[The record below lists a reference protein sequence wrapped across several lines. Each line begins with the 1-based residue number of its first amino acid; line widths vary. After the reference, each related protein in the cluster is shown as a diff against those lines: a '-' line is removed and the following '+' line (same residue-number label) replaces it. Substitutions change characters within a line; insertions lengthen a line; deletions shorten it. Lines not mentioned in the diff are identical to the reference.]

1 MLNKEVKFYNEARKK
16 MLEGINLL
24 ADAVKVTLGPKGRS
38 VIITEP
44 NEIPH
49 VTKDGVTVAK
59 SIKLSDEFANAGA
72 QLIKEAAVR
81 TVSLVGDATTT
92 ATVLAQA
99 FINAL
104 YKEIEAGANPIK
116 LKKGFDRAIQQVIEY
131 IKANARE
138 LQDDDIK
145 YIASISA
152 NNDPAIG
159 ELIADAFKK
168 VGRDGVITVEE
179 SSNSETTCNVVMG
192 MQFDRG
198 YEAPHFVTNEEKGE
212 CILENPYIF
221 ITDHKI
227 QLTRDLLP
235 ILEPLARDH
244 KSLLIIA
251 QDYDSEVIE
260 NLKLNK
266 LQGTLKVCA
275 IKCPSMGEYRKEVLQ
290 DIAIVTDGTYLSYDS
305 GLEVSD
311 CNLDMLGQAKRV
323 IVTKETT
330 TIIDGEGAQALV
342 DSRVKEI
349 QHKLTEIKDSQMDG
363 EFYRDFLKR
372 RIAMLVGGV
381 ARIKVGGKT
390 EIEMKETKD
399 RIDDAVAAT
408 YAAIEEGIIAGGGL
422 DFMQA
427 CLALDNP
434 FYVGNKNTPPDDE
447 WLGFSAC
454 LNSLHR
460 IMATIVE
467 NAGFT
472 WYHDL
477 ADEAVFKRS
486 KNKNIGFDANIE
498 QWVDMYEAGII
509 NPAKADRLAIEHAAS
524 ITDLF
529 LTTDCIIVPLTIVD
543 VNIGN

>member
-1 MLNKEVKFYNEARKK
+1 M
-16 MLEGINLL
+16 
-24 ADAVKVTLGPKGRS
+24 
-38 VIITEP
+38 
-44 NEIPH
+44 
-49 VTKDGVTVAK
+49 
-59 SIKLSDEFANAGA
+59 
-72 QLIKEAAVR
+72 
-81 TVSLVGDATTT
+81 TTT
-92 ATVLAQA
+92 STVLAQA

-116 LKKGFDRAIQQVIEY
+116 LKKGFDRAIKQVIEY

-138 LQDDDIK
+138 LKDDDIK
-145 YIASISA
+145 YVASISA
-152 NNDPAIG
+152 NNDSVIG

-168 VGRDGVITVEE
+168 VGREGVITVEE

-198 YEAPHFVTNEEKGE
+198 YEAPHFITNEEKGE

-227 QLTRDLLP
+227 QLTRDLLN
-235 ILEPLARDH
+235 ILEPLAKNG

-311 CNLDMLGQAKRV
+311 CSMDMLGRAKRV

-330 TIIDGEGAQALV
+330 TIIDGEGAQSLV
-342 DSRVKEI
+342 DSRVKEL
-349 QHKLTEIKDSQMDG
+349 QNKLTEIKDSQMDG

-372 RIAMLVGGV
+372 RIAMLCGGI

-422 DFMQA
+422 DFYRCGIEMFS
-427 CLALDNP
+427 N
-434 FYVGNKNTPPDDE
+434 DE
-447 WLGFSAC
+447 WFSSMDEQKGYDVVINT
-454 LNSLHR
+454 LSIILS
-460 IMATIVE
+460 TIVE
-467 NAGFT
+467 NAGIDKT
-472 WYHDL
+472 IVVND
-477 ADEAVFKRS
+477 S
-486 KNKNIGFDANIE
+486 KLMKTDWIGFDANTE
-498 QWVDMYEAGII
+498 KFVDMYEAGII

>member
-1 MLNKEVKFYNEARKK
+1 MLNKEIKFYNEARRK

-72 QLIKEAAVR
+72 QLIKEAAVQ
-81 TVSLVGDATTT
+81 TVNAVGDATSTS
-92 ATVLAQA
+92 TVLAQA

-116 LKKGFDRAIQQVIEY
+116 LKKGFDRAIEQVIEY

-138 LQDDDIK
+138 LKDDDIK
-145 YIASISA
+145 YVASISA
-152 NNDPAIG
+152 NNDPVIG

-168 VGRDGVITVEE
+168 VGREGVITVEE

-198 YEAPHFVTNEEKGE
+198 FEAPHFITNEEKGE
-212 CILENPYIF
+212 CVLENPYIF

-227 QLTRDLLP
+227 QLTRDLLN
-235 ILEPLARDH
+235 ILEPLARDG

-311 CNLDMLGQAKRV
+311 CNLDMLGRAKRV

-330 TIIDGEGAQALV
+330 TIIDGEGSQAII

-349 QHKLTEIKDSQMDG
+349 QNKLTTIKDSQLDS

-372 RIAMLVGGV
+372 RVAMLVGGV

-422 DFMQA
+422 DFYRCGLEMFSNSEWFSSMDEQKGY
-427 CLALDNP
+427 D
-434 FYVGNKNTPPDDE
+434 VVINT
-447 WLGFSAC
+447 LSVI
-454 LNSLHR
+454 LS
-460 IMATIVE
+460 TIVE
-467 NAGFT
+467 NAGIDKT
-472 WYHDL
+472 VVVDN
-477 ADEAVFKRS
+477 S
-486 KNKNIGFDANIE
+486 KLMKTDWIGFDANTE
-498 QWVDMYEAGII
+498 KFVDMYEAGII

-529 LTTDCIIVPLTIVD
+529 LTTDCIIVPLTIMD

>member
-1 MLNKEVKFYNEARKK
+1 MLNKEVKFYNDARKK

-59 SIKLSDEFANAGA
+59 SIKLADEFANAGA

-81 TVSLVGDATTT
+81 TVNLVGDSTTT
-92 ATVLAQA
+92 STVLAQA

-138 LQDDDIK
+138 LKDEDIK

-152 NNDPAIG
+152 NNDSVIG

-168 VGRDGVITVEE
+168 VGREGVITVEE

-192 MQFDRG
+192 MQFDKG
-198 YEAPHFVTNEEKGE
+198 YEAPHFITNEEKGE
-212 CILENPYIF
+212 CVLENPYIF

-227 QLTRDLLP
+227 QLTRDLLN
-235 ILEPLARDH
+235 ILEPLAKNG

-311 CNLDMLGQAKRV
+311 CSMDMLGRAKRV

-330 TIIDGEGAQALV
+330 TIIDGEGTQSLI
-342 DSRVKEI
+342 DSRVKEL
-349 QHKLTEIKDSQMDG
+349 QNKLTEIKDSQMDG

-372 RIAMLVGGV
+372 RIAMLCGGI

-422 DFMQA
+422 DFYKCGIEMFS
-427 CLALDNP
+427 N
-434 FYVGNKNTPPDDE
+434 DE
-447 WLGFSAC
+447 WFSSMDEQKGYDVVINT
-454 LNSLHR
+454 LSIILS
-460 IMATIVE
+460 TIVE
-467 NAGFT
+467 NAGIDKT
-472 WYHDL
+472 IVVND
-477 ADEAVFKRS
+477 S
-486 KNKNIGFDANIE
+486 KLMKTDWIGFDANTE
-498 QWVDMYEAGII
+498 KFVNMYEAGII

>member
-1 MLNKEVKFYNEARKK
+1 MLNKEIKFYNDARKK

-59 SIKLSDEFANAGA
+59 SIKLADEFANAGA

-81 TVSLVGDATTT
+81 TVNLVGDSTTT
-92 ATVLAQA
+92 STVLAQA

-138 LQDDDIK
+138 LRDDDIK
-145 YIASISA
+145 YVASISA
-152 NNDPAIG
+152 NNDEKIG

-198 YEAPHFVTNEEKGE
+198 YEVPHFVTNEEKGE

-227 QLTRDLLP
+227 QLTRDLLN

-311 CNLDMLGQAKRV
+311 CSMDMLGQAKRV

-422 DFMQA
+422 DFYKCGYEMTS
-427 CLALDNP
+427 NP
-434 FYVGNKNTPPDDE
+434 DSISNKDE
-447 WLGFSAC
+447 WNGYKAC
-454 LNSLHR
+454 VESLP
-460 IMATIVE
+460 IIISTICE
-467 NAGFT
+467 NAGVDF
-472 WYHDL
+472 L
-477 ADEAVFKRS
+477 NSIVFEIPKAS
-486 KNKNIGFDANIE
+486 SIWEGFDANSE
-498 QWVDMYEAGII
+498 KFVDMYEAGII
-509 NPAKADRLAIEHAAS
+509 NPVKADRLAIEHAAS

-529 LTTDCIIVPLTIVD
+529 LTTDCIIAPLTIVD
-543 VNIGN
+543 INIGN

>member
-1 MLNKEVKFYNEARKK
+1 MLNKEIKFYNEARRK

-81 TVSLVGDATTT
+81 TVQQVGDATTT

-116 LKKGFDRAIQQVIEY
+116 LKKGFDRAIEQVIEY

-138 LQDDDIK
+138 LKDDDIK
-145 YIASISA
+145 YVASISA
-152 NNDPAIG
+152 NNDPVIG

-198 YEAPHFVTNEEKGE
+198 FEAPHFVTNEEKGE
-212 CILENPYIF
+212 CVLENPYIF

-227 QLTRDLLP
+227 QLTRDLLN
-235 ILEPLARDH
+235 ILEPLARDG

-311 CNLDMLGQAKRV
+311 CNLDMLGRAKRV

-330 TIIDGEGAQALV
+330 TIIDGEGSQAII

-349 QHKLTEIKDSQMDG
+349 QHKLTTIKDSQLDS

-372 RIAMLVGGV
+372 RVAMLVGGV

-422 DFMQA
+422 DFYK
-427 CLALDNP
+427 CGYEITSNP
-434 FYVGNKNTPPDDE
+434 YSISDKDE
-447 WLGFSAC
+447 WNGYKAC
-454 LNSLHR
+454 IESLP
-460 IMATIVE
+460 IIISTICE
-467 NAGFT
+467 NAGVDFL
-472 WYHDL
+472 DRV
-477 ADEAVFKRS
+477 VFSIPKVS
-486 KNKNIGFDANIE
+486 SVWEGFDANTE
-498 QWVDMYEAGII
+498 KFVDMYEAGII

>member
-1 MLNKEVKFYNEARKK
+1 MLNKEVKFYNDARKK

-59 SIKLSDEFANAGA
+59 SIKLADEFANAGA

-138 LQDDDIK
+138 LKDEDIK
-145 YIASISA
+145 YVASISA
-152 NNDPAIG
+152 NNDSVIG

-168 VGRDGVITVEE
+168 VGREGVITVEE

-198 YEAPHFVTNEEKGE
+198 YEAPHFITNEEKGE

-227 QLTRDLLP
+227 QLTRDLLN
-235 ILEPLARDH
+235 ILEPLARDG

-311 CNLDMLGQAKRV
+311 CSMDMLGRAKRV
-323 IVTKETT
+323 IITKETT
-330 TIIDGEGAQALV
+330 TIIDGEGSQSLI
-342 DSRVKEI
+342 DSRVKEL
-349 QHKLTEIKDSQMDG
+349 QNKLTEIKDSQMDG

-372 RIAMLVGGV
+372 RIAMLCGGI

-422 DFMQA
+422 DFYH
-427 CLALDNP
+427 CGLEIFSN
-434 FYVGNKNTPPDDE
+434 DE
-447 WLGFSAC
+447 WFSSMDEQKGYDVVIDT
-454 LNSLHR
+454 LSIILS
-460 IMATIVE
+460 TIVE
-467 NAGFT
+467 NAGIDKT
-472 WYHDL
+472 TVVND
-477 ADEAVFKRS
+477 S
-486 KNKNIGFDANIE
+486 KLMKTDWIGFDANTE
-498 QWVDMYEAGII
+498 KFVNMYEAGII

>member
-1 MLNKEVKFYNEARKK
+1 MLNKEIKFYNDARKK

-81 TVSLVGDATTT
+81 TVNLVGDSTTT
-92 ATVLAQA
+92 STVLAQA

-116 LKKGFDRAIQQVIEY
+116 LKKGFDRAIKQVIEY

-138 LQDDDIK
+138 LKDEDIK
-145 YIASISA
+145 YVASISA
-152 NNDPAIG
+152 NNDPVIG

-212 CILENPYIF
+212 CVLENPYIF

-227 QLTRDLLP
+227 QLTRDLLS

-311 CNLDMLGQAKRV
+311 CNLDMLGRAKRV

-330 TIIDGEGAQALV
+330 TIIDGEGSQSII

-349 QHKLTEIKDSQMDG
+349 QNKLTTIKDSQLDG

-372 RIAMLVGGV
+372 RVAMLVGGV

-422 DFMQA
+422 DFYKCGIEMFSNSEWFASMDEQKGYDVVINT
-427 CLALDNP
+427 LD
-434 FYVGNKNTPPDDE
+434 VI
-447 WLGFSAC
+447 L
-454 LNSLHR
+454 
-460 IMATIVE
+460 ATIIE
-467 NAGFT
+467 NAGF
-472 WYHDL
+472 
-477 ADEAVFKRS
+477 
-486 KNKNIGFDANIE
+486 NKTDIINDSNLINNCWIGFDANSE
-498 QWVDMYEAGII
+498 KFVDMYKAGII

>member
-1 MLNKEVKFYNEARKK
+1 MLNKEVKFYNDARKK

-59 SIKLSDEFANAGA
+59 SIKLADEFANAGA

-81 TVSLVGDATTT
+81 TVNLVGDSTTT
-92 ATVLAQA
+92 STVLAQA

-116 LKKGFDRAIQQVIEY
+116 LKKGFDRAIKQVIEY

-138 LQDDDIK
+138 LKDEDIK
-145 YIASISA
+145 YVASISA
-152 NNDPAIG
+152 NNDSVIG

-168 VGRDGVITVEE
+168 VGREGVITVEE

-198 YEAPHFVTNEEKGE
+198 YEAPHFITNEEKGE
-212 CILENPYIF
+212 CVLENPYIF

-227 QLTRDLLP
+227 QLTRDLLN
-235 ILEPLARDH
+235 ILEPLAKNR

-311 CNLDMLGQAKRV
+311 CSMDMLGRAKRV

-330 TIIDGEGAQALV
+330 TIIDGEGAQSLV
-342 DSRVKEI
+342 DSRVKEL
-349 QHKLTEIKDSQMDG
+349 QNKLTEIKDSQMDG

-372 RIAMLVGGV
+372 RIAMLCGGI

-422 DFMQA
+422 DFYKCGYQITS
-427 CLALDNP
+427 NP
-434 FYVGNKNTPPDDE
+434 DSISDKDE
-447 WLGFSAC
+447 WNGYKAC
-454 LNSLHR
+454 IESLP
-460 IMATIVE
+460 IIISTICE
-467 NAGFT
+467 NAGVDF
-472 WYHDL
+472 L
-477 ADEAVFKRS
+477 NSIVFDIPKDPS
-486 KNKNIGFDANIE
+486 VWKGFDANTE
-498 QWVDMYEAGII
+498 KFVDMYEAGII
-509 NPAKADRLAIEHAAS
+509 NPAKADRLAVEHAAS

>member
-1 MLNKEVKFYNEARKK
+1 MLNKEIKFYNEARRK

-81 TVSLVGDATTT
+81 TVNLVGDSTTT
-92 ATVLAQA
+92 STVLAQA

-116 LKKGFDRAIQQVIEY
+116 LKKGFDRAIEQVIEY

-138 LQDDDIK
+138 LKDDDIK
-145 YIASISA
+145 YVASISA
-152 NNDPAIG
+152 NNDPVIG

-198 YEAPHFVTNEEKGE
+198 FEVPHFITNEEKGE
-212 CILENPYIF
+212 CVLENPYIF

-227 QLTRDLLP
+227 QLTRDLLN
-235 ILEPLARDH
+235 ILEPLARDG

-311 CNLDMLGQAKRV
+311 CSMDMLGQAKRV

-349 QHKLTEIKDSQMDG
+349 QHKLTEIKDSQLDS

-372 RIAMLVGGV
+372 RVAMLVGGV

-422 DFMQA
+422 DFYK
-427 CLALDNP
+427 CGYEITSNP
-434 FYVGNKNTPPDDE
+434 YSISDKDE
-447 WLGFSAC
+447 WNGYKAC
-454 LNSLHR
+454 IESLP
-460 IMATIVE
+460 IIISTICE
-467 NAGFT
+467 NAGVDFL
-472 WYHDL
+472 DRV
-477 ADEAVFKRS
+477 VFSIPKVS
-486 KNKNIGFDANIE
+486 SVWEGFDANTE
-498 QWVDMYEAGII
+498 KFVDMYEAGII

>member
-1 MLNKEVKFYNEARKK
+1 MLNKEIKFYNEARESILK
-16 MLEGINLL
+16 GINLL

-44 NEIPH
+44 KEIPH

-59 SIKLSDEFANAGA
+59 SIKFADEFANAGA

-81 TVSLVGDATTT
+81 TVNLVGDSTTT
-92 ATVLAQA
+92 STVLAQA

-116 LKKGFDRAIQQVIEY
+116 LKKGFDRAIKQVIEY

-138 LQDDDIK
+138 LKDEDIK
-145 YIASISA
+145 YVASISA
-152 NNDPAIG
+152 NNDSEIG
-159 ELIADAFKK
+159 ELIADAFNK
-168 VGRDGVITVEE
+168 VGRQGVITVEE
-179 SSNSETTCNVVMG
+179 SSNSETTANVVMG

-198 YEAPHFVTNEEKGE
+198 YEAPHFVTNVEKDQ
-212 CILENPYIF
+212 CVLEDPYIF

-227 QLTRDLLP
+227 QLTRDLLN
-235 ILEPLARDH
+235 ILEPLAKDR
-244 KSLLIIA
+244 KSVLIIA
-251 QDYDSEVIE
+251 QEYDSEVLE

-266 LQGTLKVCA
+266 LQGTLKCCA

-311 CNLDMLGQAKRV
+311 CNMQMLGHCKRV

-330 TIIDGEGAQALV
+330 TIIGGDGSQSLI
-342 DSRVKEI
+342 DNRVKEI
-349 QHKLTEIKDSQMDG
+349 ENKLENIKDSQMDG
-363 EFYRDFLKR
+363 EFYQDFLKR
-372 RIAMLVGGV
+372 RIAALVGGV
-381 ARIKVGGKT
+381 CRIKVGGKT

-422 DFMQA
+422 DFYKCGYQITS
-427 CLALDNP
+427 NP
-434 FYVGNKNTPPDDE
+434 DSISDKDE
-447 WLGFSAC
+447 WNGYKAC
-454 LNSLHR
+454 IESLP
-460 IMATIVE
+460 IIISTICE
-467 NAGFT
+467 NAGVDKDEVFT
-472 WYHDL
+472 KI
-477 ADEAVFKRS
+477 AMSEESV
-486 KNKNIGFDANIE
+486 GFDANTE
-498 QWVDMYEAGII
+498 QYVNMYDAGII

-524 ITDLF
+524 VTDLF
-529 LTTDCIIVPLTIVD
+529 LTTDCIIVPLQIAEL
-543 VNIGN
+543 NIE

>member
-1 MLNKEVKFYNEARKK
+1 MLNKEVKFYNDARKK

-59 SIKLSDEFANAGA
+59 SIKFADQYMDAGA
-72 QLIKEAAVR
+72 QLIREAAIQ
-81 TVSLVGDATTT
+81 TVKEVGDATTT

-99 FINAL
+99 FINNL
-104 YKEIEAGANPIK
+104 YNCIHNGANPIK
-116 LKKGFDRAIQQVIEY
+116 LKKGFDLAISDILAVLKELSCKIED
-131 IKANARE
+131 K
-138 LQDDDIK
+138 DIK
-145 YIASISA
+145 HIATISA
-152 NNDPAIG
+152 NNDSKIG
-159 ELIADAFKK
+159 ELIADAFNKIGK
-168 VGRDGVITVEE
+168 DGVITVEE

-198 YEAPHFVTNEEKGE
+198 YEAPHFITNEEKGE
-212 CILENPYIF
+212 CVLEDPYIF

-227 QLTRDLLP
+227 QLTRDLLN
-235 ILEPLARDH
+235 ILEPLAKER

-251 QDYDSEVIE
+251 QEYDSEVIE

-266 LQGTLKVCA
+266 LQGTLKCCA

-311 CNLDMLGQAKRV
+311 CSMDMLGRAKRV
-323 IVTKETT
+323 IITKDTT
-330 TIIDGEGAQALV
+330 TIVGGVGSQSIV
-342 DSRVKEI
+342 DSRVEEI
-349 QHKLTEIKDSQMDG
+349 KNKLENIKDSQMDG
-363 EFYRDFLKR
+363 EFYRDFLKKR
-372 RIAMLVGGV
+372 VAMLVGGICQ
-381 ARIKVGGKT
+381 IKVGGKT
-390 EIEMKETKD
+390 EIEMKEIKD
-399 RIDDAVAAT
+399 RIDDAVAAC
-408 YAAIEEGIIAGGGL
+408 YAAIEEGIIMGGGL
-422 DFMQA
+422 DF
-427 CLALDNP
+427 
-434 FYVGNKNTPPDDE
+434 YRVGQMLTDDFIVMDFHDKDIE
-447 WLGFSAC
+447 DGYFAAINVLP
-454 LNSLHR
+454 
-460 IMATIVE
+460 IIVKTIVE
-467 NAGFT
+467 NAGVDKDEVFT
-472 WYHDL
+472 KI
-477 ADEAVFKRS
+477 AMS
-486 KNKNIGFDANIE
+486 KESVGFDANTE
-498 QWVDMYEAGII
+498 QYVDMYEAGII

>member
-1 MLNKEVKFYNEARKK
+1 MLNKEVKFYNEARRK

-81 TVSLVGDATTT
+81 TVSLVGDATST

-138 LQDDDIK
+138 LKDDDIK
-145 YIASISA
+145 YVASISA
-152 NNDPAIG
+152 NNDPVIG

-212 CILENPYIF
+212 CVLENPYIF

-227 QLTRDLLP
+227 QLTRDLLS

-311 CNLDMLGQAKRV
+311 CNLDMLGRAKRV

-422 DFMQA
+422 DFYKCGYQITS
-427 CLALDNP
+427 NP
-434 FYVGNKNTPPDDE
+434 DSISDKDE
-447 WLGFSAC
+447 WDGYKAC
-454 LNSLHR
+454 IESLP
-460 IMATIVE
+460 IIIATICE
-467 NAGFT
+467 NAGVDF
-472 WYHDL
+472 L
-477 ADEAVFKRS
+477 NSVVF
-486 KNKNIGFDANIE
+486 NIPKASSVWEGFDANTE
-498 QWVDMYEAGII
+498 KFVDMYEAGII

>member
-1 MLNKEVKFYNEARKK
+1 MLNKEVKFYNEARRK

-72 QLIKEAAVR
+72 QLIKEAAIR

-104 YKEIEAGANPIK
+104 YKEIEARANPIK
-116 LKKGFDRAIQQVIEY
+116 LKKGFDKAIKQVIEY

-138 LQDDDIK
+138 LKDEDIK
-145 YIASISA
+145 YVASISA
-152 NNDPAIG
+152 NNDSVIG

-212 CILENPYIF
+212 CVLENPYIF

-227 QLTRDLLP
+227 QLTRDLLS

-311 CNLDMLGQAKRV
+311 CSMDMLGRAKRV

-349 QHKLTEIKDSQMDG
+349 QYKLTTIKDSQLDG

-422 DFMQA
+422 DFYKCGIEMFSNSEWFASMDEQKGYDVVINT
-427 CLALDNP
+427 LD
-434 FYVGNKNTPPDDE
+434 VI
-447 WLGFSAC
+447 L
-454 LNSLHR
+454 
-460 IMATIVE
+460 ATIIE
-467 NAGFT
+467 NAGF
-472 WYHDL
+472 
-477 ADEAVFKRS
+477 
-486 KNKNIGFDANIE
+486 NKTDIINDSNLINNCWIGFDANSE
-498 QWVDMYEAGII
+498 KFVDMYEAGII

>member
-1 MLNKEVKFYNEARKK
+1 MLNKEVKFYNDARKK

-59 SIKLSDEFANAGA
+59 SIKLADEFANAGA
-72 QLIKEAAVR
+72 QLIKEAAVQ
-81 TVSLVGDATTT
+81 TVNAVGDATTT
-92 ATVLAQA
+92 STVLAQA

-138 LQDDDIK
+138 LKDEDIK

-152 NNDPAIG
+152 NNDPIIG

-168 VGRDGVITVEE
+168 VGREGVITVEE

-198 YEAPHFVTNEEKGE
+198 YEAPHFITNEEKGE
-212 CILENPYIF
+212 CVLENPYIF

-227 QLTRDLLP
+227 QLTRDLLN
-235 ILEPLARDH
+235 ILEPLARDG
-244 KSLLIIA
+244 KSLLLIA

-266 LQGTLKVCA
+266 LQGTLKVCV

-311 CNLDMLGQAKRV
+311 CSMDMLGRAKRV

-330 TIIDGEGAQALV
+330 TIIDGEGAQSLI
-342 DSRVKEI
+342 DSRVKEL
-349 QHKLTEIKDSQMDG
+349 QNKLTEIKDSQMDG

-372 RIAMLVGGV
+372 RVAMLCGGI

-390 EIEMKETKD
+390 EIEMKEIKD

-422 DFMQA
+422 DFYKCGVEMS
-427 CLALDNP
+427 LATETFTDSTEQIGYNKVVNSLPIIFTTILDNAGVDLNDP
-434 FYVGNKNTPPDDE
+434 ANSIPILSKE
-447 WLGFSAC
+447 W
-454 LNSLHR
+454 
-460 IMATIVE
+460 
-467 NAGFT
+467 
-472 WYHDL
+472 
-477 ADEAVFKRS
+477 
-486 KNKNIGFDANIE
+486 IGFDANTE
-498 QWVDMYEAGII
+498 QIVDMYEAGII

>member
-1 MLNKEVKFYNEARKK
+1 MLNKEVKFYNDARKK

-59 SIKLSDEFANAGA
+59 SIKLADEFANAGA

-138 LQDDDIK
+138 LKDEDIK
-145 YIASISA
+145 YVASISA
-152 NNDPAIG
+152 NNDSVIG

-168 VGRDGVITVEE
+168 VGREGVITVEE

-198 YEAPHFVTNEEKGE
+198 YEAPHFITNEEKGE
-212 CILENPYIF
+212 CVLENPYIF

-227 QLTRDLLP
+227 QLTRDLLN
-235 ILEPLARDH
+235 ILEPLAKNG
-244 KSLLIIA
+244 KSFLIIA

-311 CNLDMLGQAKRV
+311 CSMDMLGRAKRV

-330 TIIDGEGAQALV
+330 TIIDGEGAQSLI
-342 DSRVKEI
+342 DSRVKEL
-349 QHKLTEIKDSQMDG
+349 QNKLTEIKDSQMDG

-372 RIAMLVGGV
+372 RIAMLCGGI

-422 DFMQA
+422 DFYHCGLEMFS
-427 CLALDNP
+427 N
-434 FYVGNKNTPPDDE
+434 DE
-447 WLGFSAC
+447 WFSSMDEQKGYDVVIDT
-454 LNSLHR
+454 LSIILS
-460 IMATIVE
+460 TIVE
-467 NAGFT
+467 NVGIDKT
-472 WYHDL
+472 TVVND
-477 ADEAVFKRS
+477 S
-486 KNKNIGFDANIE
+486 KLMKTDWIGFDANTE
-498 QWVDMYEAGII
+498 KFVNMYEAGII

>member
-1 MLNKEVKFYNEARKK
+1 MLNKEIKFYNDARKK
-16 MLEGINLL
+16 MLDGINLL

-49 VTKDGVTVAK
+49 ITKDGVTVAK
-59 SIKLSDEFANAGA
+59 SIKLADEFANAGA

-81 TVSLVGDATTT
+81 TVNLVGDSTTT
-92 ATVLAQA
+92 STVLAQA

-131 IKANARE
+131 IKANSRE
-138 LQDDDIK
+138 LRDDDIK
-145 YIASISA
+145 YVASISA
-152 NNDPAIG
+152 NNDEKIG

-227 QLTRDLLP
+227 QLTRDLLN
-235 ILEPLARDH
+235 ILEPLAHDG

-311 CNLDMLGQAKRV
+311 CSMDMLGRAKRV

-330 TIIDGEGAQALV
+330 TIIDGEGAQTLV

-399 RIDDAVAAT
+399 RIDDAVAAC

-422 DFMQA
+422 DFYKCGIEMFSNSEWFASMDEQKGYDVVINT
-427 CLALDNP
+427 LD
-434 FYVGNKNTPPDDE
+434 VI
-447 WLGFSAC
+447 L
-454 LNSLHR
+454 
-460 IMATIVE
+460 ATIIE
-467 NAGFT
+467 NAGF
-472 WYHDL
+472 
-477 ADEAVFKRS
+477 
-486 KNKNIGFDANIE
+486 NKTDIINDSNLINNCWIGFDANSE
-498 QWVDMYEAGII
+498 KFVDMYEAGII

>member
-1 MLNKEVKFYNEARKK
+1 MLNKEIKFYNDARKK
-16 MLEGINLL
+16 MLDGINLL

-81 TVSLVGDATTT
+81 TVSLVGDSTTT
-92 ATVLAQA
+92 STVLAQA

-131 IKANARE
+131 IKENARE
-138 LQDDDIK
+138 LKDDDIK
-145 YIASISA
+145 YVASISA
-152 NNDPAIG
+152 NNDPVIG

-212 CILENPYIF
+212 CVLENPYIF

-227 QLTRDLLP
+227 QLTRDLLS

-330 TIIDGEGAQALV
+330 TIIDGEGAQSLV

-349 QHKLTEIKDSQMDG
+349 QHKLTTIKDSQLDG

-422 DFMQA
+422 DFYK
-427 CLALDNP
+427 CGYEIISNP
-434 FYVGNKNTPPDDE
+434 DSILNKDE
-447 WLGFSAC
+447 WNGYKAC
-454 LNSLHR
+454 VESLP
-460 IMATIVE
+460 IIISTICE
-467 NAGFT
+467 NAGVDF
-472 WYHDL
+472 L
-477 ADEAVFKRS
+477 NNVVFEIPKAS
-486 KNKNIGFDANIE
+486 SVWEGFDANSE
-498 QWVDMYEAGII
+498 KFVDMYEAGII

>member
-1 MLNKEVKFYNEARKK
+1 MLNKEVKFYNDARKK
-16 MLEGINLL
+16 MLDGINLL

-59 SIKLSDEFANAGA
+59 SIKLADEFANAGA

-116 LKKGFDRAIQQVIEY
+116 LKKGFDRAIKQVIEY

-138 LQDDDIK
+138 LKDEDIK
-145 YIASISA
+145 YVASISA
-152 NNDPAIG
+152 NNDSVIG

-198 YEAPHFVTNEEKGE
+198 YEAPHFITNEEKGE
-212 CILENPYIF
+212 CVLENPYIF

-227 QLTRDLLP
+227 QLTRDLLN
-235 ILEPLARDH
+235 ILEPLARDG

-311 CNLDMLGQAKRV
+311 CSMDMLGRAKRV

-330 TIIDGEGAQALV
+330 TIIDGEGSQSLI
-342 DSRVKEI
+342 DSRVKEL
-349 QHKLTEIKDSQMDG
+349 QNKLTEIKDSQMDG

-372 RIAMLVGGV
+372 RIAMLVGGI

-422 DFMQA
+422 DFYKCGVEMTLFSELFDDETEVTGYHKVVNA
-427 CLALDNP
+427 LPIIFTTILDNAGVDVNDP
-434 FYVGNKNTPPDDE
+434 
-447 WLGFSAC
+447 A
-454 LNSLHR
+454 
-460 IMATIVE
+460 
-467 NAGFT
+467 NAIP
-472 WYHDL
+472 
-477 ADEAVFKRS
+477 VSS
-486 KNKNIGFDANIE
+486 KDWIGFDANTE
-498 QWVDMYEAGII
+498 QIVDMYKAGII

>member
-1 MLNKEVKFYNEARKK
+1 MLNKEIKFYNDARKK

-81 TVSLVGDATTT
+81 TVSLVGDATST

-138 LQDDDIK
+138 LKDDDIK

-152 NNDPAIG
+152 NNDPVIG

-212 CILENPYIF
+212 CVLENPYIF

-227 QLTRDLLP
+227 QLTRDLLS
-235 ILEPLARDH
+235 ILEPLARDR

-311 CNLDMLGQAKRV
+311 CNLDMLGRAKRV

-349 QHKLTEIKDSQMDG
+349 QNKLTTIKDSQLDG

-372 RIAMLVGGV
+372 RVAMLVGGV

-422 DFMQA
+422 DFYKCGYQITS
-427 CLALDNP
+427 NP
-434 FYVGNKNTPPDDE
+434 DSISDKDE
-447 WLGFSAC
+447 WDGYKAC
-454 LNSLHR
+454 IESLP
-460 IMATIVE
+460 IIIATICE
-467 NAGFT
+467 NAGVDF
-472 WYHDL
+472 L
-477 ADEAVFKRS
+477 NSVVF
-486 KNKNIGFDANIE
+486 NIPKASSVWEGFDANTE
-498 QWVDMYEAGII
+498 KFVDMYEAGII

>member
-1 MLNKEVKFYNEARKK
+1 MLNKEIKFYNEAREG
-16 MLEGINLL
+16 MLKGINLL

-59 SIKLSDEFANAGA
+59 AIKLADQYQDAGA

-81 TVSLVGDATTT
+81 TVKEVGDATSS

-99 FINAL
+99 FINNL
-104 YKEIEAGANPIK
+104 YEEIKAGANPIK
-116 LKKGFDRAIQQVIEY
+116 LKKGFDYAINEIIGY
-131 IKANARE
+131 IKDHARPISE
-138 LQDDDIK
+138 SDIK
-145 YIASISA
+145 YVATISA
-152 NNDPAIG
+152 NNDEEIG
-159 ELIADAFKK
+159 ELLSDAFSK
-168 VGRDGVITVEE
+168 VGRQGVITVEE
-179 SSNSETTCNVVMG
+179 SSNSKTSVNVVMG

-198 YEAPHFVTNEEKGE
+198 YEAPHFVTDEEKGQ
-212 CILENPYIF
+212 CVLEDPYIF

-227 QLTRDLLP
+227 QLTRDLLN
-235 ILEPLARDH
+235 ILEPLAREH

-251 QDYDSEVIE
+251 QEYDSEVIE

-266 LQGTLKVCA
+266 LQGTLKCCA

-311 CNLDMLGQAKRV
+311 CSLDMLGQAKR
-323 IVTKETT
+323 IIITKDTT
-330 TIIDGEGAQALV
+330 TIVGGVGSQSIV

-349 QHKLTEIKDSQMDG
+349 ENKLETIKDSQMDG
-363 EFYRDFLKR
+363 EFYRDFLKKR
-372 RIAMLVGGV
+372 VAMLVGGV
-381 ARIKVGGKT
+381 CQIKVGGKT

-399 RIDDAVAAT
+399 RIDDAVAAC

-422 DFMQA
+422 DFYKCGYAMTLHNDFQNVFKNDVDIWAGFKA
-427 CLALDNP
+427 C
-434 FYVGNKNTPPDDE
+434 VE
-447 WLGFSAC
+447 
-454 LNSLHR
+454 SLPV
-460 IMATIVE
+460 IMCSICE
-467 NAGFT
+467 NAGIDSTEVFEKIPK
-472 WYHDL
+472 D
-477 ADEAVFKRS
+477 ADKW
-486 KNKNIGFDANIE
+486 IGFDANQE
-498 QWVDMYEAGII
+498 DYVDMYEAGII

-529 LTTDCIIVPLTIVD
+529 LTTDCIIVPLTIMD

>member
-1 MLNKEVKFYNEARKK
+1 MLNKEVKFYNEARRK

-116 LKKGFDRAIQQVIEY
+116 LKKGFDRAIQQAIEY

-138 LQDDDIK
+138 LKDDDIK
-145 YIASISA
+145 YVASISA
-152 NNDPAIG
+152 NNDPVIG

-179 SSNSETTCNVVMG
+179 SSNSETTCNIVMG

-198 YEAPHFVTNEEKGE
+198 FEAPHFITNEEKGE
-212 CILENPYIF
+212 CVLENPYIF

-227 QLTRDLLP
+227 QLTRDLLN
-235 ILEPLARDH
+235 ILEPLARDG

-311 CNLDMLGQAKRV
+311 CNLDMLGRAKRV

-330 TIIDGEGAQALV
+330 TIIDGEGSQAII

-349 QHKLTEIKDSQMDG
+349 QHKLTEIKDSQLDS

-372 RIAMLVGGV
+372 RVAMLVGGV

-422 DFMQA
+422 DFYRCSLEMFS
-427 CLALDNP
+427 N
-434 FYVGNKNTPPDDE
+434 DE
-447 WLGFSAC
+447 WFSSMDEQKGYDVVINI
-454 LNSLHR
+454 LSVILS
-460 IMATIVE
+460 TIVE
-467 NAGFT
+467 NAGV
-472 WYHDL
+472 DK
-477 ADEAVFKRS
+477 AIVVNNS
-486 KNKNIGFDANIE
+486 KLMKGDWVGFDANSE
-498 QWVDMYEAGII
+498 KFVNMYEAGII

>member
-1 MLNKEVKFYNEARKK
+1 MLNKEVKFYNDARKK

-59 SIKLSDEFANAGA
+59 SIKLADEFANAGA

-81 TVSLVGDATTT
+81 TVNLVGDSTTT
-92 ATVLAQA
+92 STVLAQA

-138 LQDDDIK
+138 LKDEDIK

-152 NNDPAIG
+152 NNDSVIG

-168 VGRDGVITVEE
+168 VGREGVITVEE

-198 YEAPHFVTNEEKGE
+198 YEAPHFITNEEKGE
-212 CILENPYIF
+212 CVLENPYIF

-227 QLTRDLLP
+227 QLTRDLLN
-235 ILEPLARDH
+235 ILEPLAKNG

-311 CNLDMLGQAKRV
+311 CSMDMLGRAKRV

-330 TIIDGEGAQALV
+330 TIIDGEGTQSLI
-342 DSRVKEI
+342 DSRVKEL
-349 QHKLTEIKDSQMDG
+349 QNKLTEIKDSQMDG

-372 RIAMLVGGV
+372 RIAMLCGGI

-422 DFMQA
+422 DFYRCGIEM
-427 CLALDNP
+427 CLATETFTDP
-434 FYVGNKNTPPDDE
+434 VEQIGYNKVV
-447 WLGFSAC
+447 
-454 LNSLHR
+454 NSLP
-460 IMATIVE
+460 IIFTTILN
-467 NAGFT
+467 NAGVDVNSST
-472 WYHDL
+472 
-477 ADEAVFKRS
+477 
-486 KNKNIGFDANIE
+486 NKVSIASEKWIGYDANTE
-498 QWVDMYEAGII
+498 QVVDMYEAGII

>member
-1 MLNKEVKFYNEARKK
+1 MLNKEVKFYNEAREG
-16 MLEGINLL
+16 MLKGINLL

-59 SIKLSDEFANAGA
+59 AIKLADQYQDAGA

-81 TVSLVGDATTT
+81 TVHEVGDATSS

-99 FINAL
+99 FINNL
-104 YKEIEAGANPIK
+104 YEEIKVGANPIK
-116 LKKGFDRAIQQVIEY
+116 LKKGFDRAIKQVIEY
-131 IKANARE
+131 IKDNARE
-138 LQDDDIK
+138 LKDSDIK

-152 NNDPAIG
+152 NNDSEIG
-159 ELIADAFKK
+159 ELIADAFNK

-212 CILENPYIF
+212 CILEDPYIF

-227 QLTRDLLP
+227 QLTRDLLN

-251 QDYDSEVIE
+251 QEYDSEVIE

-266 LQGTLKVCA
+266 LQGTLKCCA
-275 IKCPSMGEYRKEVLQ
+275 IKCPSMGEYRKEILQ

-311 CNLDMLGQAKRV
+311 CSMDMLGQAKR
-323 IVTKETT
+323 IIITKDTT
-330 TIIDGEGAQALV
+330 TIVGGVGSQSIV
-342 DSRVKEI
+342 DSRVEEI
-349 QHKLTEIKDSQMDG
+349 KNKLENIKDSQMDG
-363 EFYRDFLKR
+363 EFYRDFLKKR
-372 RIAMLVGGV
+372 VAMLVGGICQ
-381 ARIKVGGKT
+381 IKVGGKT

-422 DFMQA
+422 DFYKCSVEMSLTTETFNDSIEQIGYNKVINA
-427 CLALDNP
+427 LPIIFTTILDN
-434 FYVGNKNTPPDDE
+434 
-447 WLGFSAC
+447 
-454 LNSLHR
+454 
-460 IMATIVE
+460 
-467 NAGFT
+467 AGV
-472 WYHDL
+472 DINNP
-477 ADEAVFKRS
+477 ANNIPVAS
-486 KNKNIGFDANIE
+486 KKWIGFDANTE
-498 QWVDMYEAGII
+498 QIVDMYEAGII

-529 LTTDCIIVPLTIVD
+529 LTTDCIIVPLQIMD
-543 VNIGN
+543 INIGN